1 MDGHSGRGPVVTHCP
16 YLPRLVALVGS
27 LCLLLG
33 LGAGPAAAAPTQH
46 KAAAPAAAPH
56 TLPTWDWGGTVKCGS
71 WLLPNGPKI
80 PGGPLECL
88 KQAVKGAEKGTDLA
102 KEGASKATRGLA
114 NTVIGDAAKALAEFA
129 ADFMRITFGW
139 WLMTDSVQV
148 KDSGVL
154 GDPNDPTKS
163 ISLHVIMVGIG
174 AGIATI
180 LVMFQGIKMII
191 QRKGAPLAQIIQG
204 LLVNLVVSAAGVGI
218 IDALLIASDQ
228 LTKSILYVG
237 FGGGTDVPA
246 RMAAVMLPAIGNP
259 MGLLIVAL
267 ISLIVGGIQVVM
279 LFLRQAA
286 IPIQALLL
294 PIAGAGQVGGESSR
308 QWLPRLFTAIMV
320 IITYKPMAALIIS
333 VGFTEM
339 ANGNGLIDFVRGVVT
354 LVLSVIALKALLAL
368 FAPLG
373 MSMGNAVAA
382 GGGLGGALSMV
393 GSAMASQMGG
403 AGGDGG
409 SGGGGGSGSS
419 AASHA
424 ADMDRNGPASGG
436 GAGGGDD
443 SSEGSSAI
451 QQTSGSFPQQGGS
464 AAAGGES
471 AAAAEGAT
479 AAAGTGQAAA
489 AGGSTAAA
497 STATAAAGGP
507 VGIALV
513 AAEAGKQ
520 AVNKAG
526 GAVGGTE

>member
-1 MDGHSGRGPVVTHCP
+1 MTARPFA
-16 YLPRLVALVGS
+16 PRLVALVGT
-27 LCLLLG
+27 LLVLLG
-33 LGAGPAAAAPTQH
+33 LAAGPAAAMPSQPRAV
-46 KAAAPAAAPH
+46 APATAPQ
-56 TLPTWDWGGTVKCGS
+56 TLPAWDWIGTIKCGS
-71 WLLPNGPKI
+71 QFLPNAPKT
-80 PGGPLECL
+80 PGGAIECV
-88 KQAVKGAEKGTDLA
+88 KMAVKGVEKGTDLA
-102 KEGASKATRGLA
+102 KEGATAATKALA
-114 NTVIGDAAKALAEFA
+114 STVVGDAAKSMAEFS
-129 ADFMRITFGW
+129 ADFMRVTFGW

-154 GDPNDPTKS
+154 GDPDDPTKS
-163 ISLHVIMVGIG
+163 LSLHILMVGIG

-191 QRKGAPLAQIIQG
+191 QRKGAPLAQVIQG

-228 LTKSILYVG
+228 LTKAILYVG
-237 FGGGTDVPA
+237 FGGGTDIPA

-267 ISLIVGGIQVVM
+267 IALIVGGIQVVM

-339 ANGNGLIDFVRGVVT
+339 ANGNGIIDFVRGVVT

-393 GSAMASQMGG
+393 GGAMASQMGG

-424 ADMDRNGPASGG
+424 ADMERNGPASGG
-436 GAGGGDD
+436 GGGGGDD
-443 SSEGSSAI
+443 SSEGSNAI
-451 QQTSGSFPQQGGS
+451 QQASSNIPQQGGS
-464 AAAGGES
+464 TAAAGGES

-479 AAAGTGQAAA
+479 AAAGAGQAAA

-526 GAVGGTE
+526 GTVGGTE

>member
-1 MDGHSGRGPVVTHCP
+1 MTH
-16 YLPRLVALVGS
+16 RLSRLAILFGT
-27 LCLLLG
+27 LLLLVG
-33 LGAGPAAAAPTQH
+33 LGAPAAVATPAATAVPASVPAFDWWGTTKQCSKALLPTLDLSDNLKGKAKCAKKVIGLH
-46 KAAAPAAAPH
+46 KDAASAPA
-56 TLPTWDWGGTVKCGS
+56 
-71 WLLPNGPKI
+71 
-80 PGGPLECL
+80 
-88 KQAVKGAEKGTDLA
+88 
-102 KEGASKATRGLA
+102 KALA
-114 NTVIGDAAKALAEFA
+114 NSVIGDAAKSMAEFTGE
-129 ADFMRITFGW
+129 FMRISFGW

-154 GDPNDPTKS
+154 GDPKDPTKS
-163 ISLHVIMVGIG
+163 LSLHALMVGIG

-204 LLVNLVVSAAGVGI
+204 LMINVLVSAAGVGI

-237 FGGGTDVPA
+237 FGGDDVPD
-246 RMAAVMLPAIGNP
+246 RMAVMLLPAIGNP
-259 MGLLIVAL
+259 MGLLAVAFV
-267 ISLIVGGIQVVM
+267 SLIVGGIQVVM

-294 PIAGAGQVGGESSR
+294 PIAGAGQVGGDSSR

-339 ANGNGLIDFVRGVVT
+339 ANGNGIIDFVRGVVT
-354 LVLSVIALKALLAL
+354 LALSIIALKSLLAL
-368 FAPLG
+368 FSPLG

-393 GSAMASQMGG
+393 GGAMAAQMGG

-409 SGGGGGSGSS
+409 SGGSGGGGSTS
-419 AASHA
+419 AAQHA
-424 ADMDRNGPASGG
+424 ADMDRSGPA
-436 GAGGGDD
+436 AGGD
-443 SSEGSSAI
+443 SEGSSAI
-451 QQTSGSFPQQGGS
+451 QHASGSVPQQGGS
-464 AAAGGES
+464 AAAAGGKS

-479 AAAGTGQAAA
+479 AAAGAGQAAA

-507 VGIALV
+507 VTVALV

-520 AVNKAG
+520 AVQKAG
-526 GAVGGTE
+526 GTVGGTE

>member
-1 MDGHSGRGPVVTHCP
+1 MPH
-16 YLPRLVALVGS
+16 RLVSIVGALF
-27 LCLLLG
+27 LLLG
-33 LGAGPAAAAPTQH
+33 L
-46 KAAAPAAAPH
+46 AAAPAAAMPAEAK
-56 TLPTWDWGGTVKCGS
+56 TAVPATAPQVMPAWDWIGTVKCGAF
-71 WLLPNGPKI
+71 LLPNAPKR
-80 PGGPLECL
+80 PGGAVECV
-88 KQAVKGAEKGTDLA
+88 KQAVKGVEKTGEVVKD
-102 KEGASKATRGLA
+102 GASAATKALA
-114 NTVIGDAAKALAEFA
+114 NTVIGDAAKSMAEFA
-129 ADFMRITFGW
+129 GEFMRVTFGW
-139 WLMTDSVQV
+139 WLMTDSVQI

-154 GDPNDPTKS
+154 GDPDQPNDPTKS
-163 ISLHVIMVGIG
+163 LSLHALMVGIG

-180 LVMFQGIKMII
+180 LVMFQGIKMTI

-204 LLVNLVVSAAGVGI
+204 LLINVVVSAAGVGI

-228 LTKSILYVG
+228 LTKAILYVG

-246 RMAAVMLPAIGNP
+246 RMAAIMLPAIGNP
-259 MGLLIVAL
+259 MGLLVVAL
-267 ISLIVGGIQVVM
+267 ISLLVGGVQVVM

-294 PIAGAGQVGGESSR
+294 PIAGAGQVGGDSSR

-339 ANGNGLIDFVRGVVT
+339 AYGNGIIDFVRGVVT
-354 LVLSVIALKALLAL
+354 LVLSVIALKSLMAL

-373 MSMGNAVAA
+373 MSMGSAVAA

-393 GSAMASQMGG
+393 GSAMGSQMGG

-409 SGGGGGSGSS
+409 GAGGGGGGGSS

-424 ADMDRNGPASGG
+424 ADMERSGPASSGG
-436 GAGGGDD
+436 EGD
-443 SSEGSSAI
+443 SSEGSGAI
-451 QQTSGSFPQQGGS
+451 QQASGSVPQQGGNA

-479 AAAGTGQAAA
+479 AAAGAGQAAA
-489 AGGSTAAA
+489 AGGSSAAA

-520 AVNKAG
+520 AVSKAG
-526 GAVGGTE
+526 GTVGGTE